1 MRRIMKIYFSPA
13 GTTKKVCSAAADT
26 MASELG
32 LPAETFDFTLPQAR
46 QTFPELSSEDL
57 VIFAV
62 PTYAGRVPNVLL
74 KYLDTIKGGGSKAI
88 ALVTFGNRNFDSS
101 LAELCDILNKHNF
114 QVIAAG
120 AVSCQHAFSD
130 TLGKGRPDSE
140 DMAEICGFIHKV
152 YHKLSESC
160 SALDTADIPAIR
172 NVSGAA
178 VSPDSYGGYYQPR
191 DKNGNHIDI
200 RKVTPKVSDSCTN
213 CGLCS
218 GVCPMGSIS
227 ADDPRVMTG
236 ICIKCNACLKNCPA
250 SARYFDNAGYLYHKT
265 ELEDMYSRR
274 AQNSFF
280 L

>member
-114 QVIAAG
+114 QVIAGKVCRACGSHRRRCGKLPARFLRHARQRSAG
-120 AVSCQHAFSD
+120 Q
-130 TLGKGRPDSE
+130 
-140 DMAEICGFIHKV
+140 
-152 YHKLSESC
+152 
-160 SALDTADIPAIR
+160 
-172 NVSGAA
+172 
-178 VSPDSYGGYYQPR
+178 
-191 DKNGNHIDI
+191 
-200 RKVTPKVSDSCTN
+200 
-213 CGLCS
+213 
-218 GVCPMGSIS
+218 
-227 ADDPRVMTG
+227 
-236 ICIKCNACLKNCPA
+236 
-250 SARYFDNAGYLYHKT
+250 
-265 ELEDMYSRR
+265 
-274 AQNSFF
+274 
-280 L
+280 

>member
-1 MRRIMKIYFSPA
+1 M
-13 GTTKKVCSAAADT
+13 
-26 MASELG
+26 
-32 LPAETFDFTLPQAR
+32 
-46 QTFPELSSEDL
+46 
-57 VIFAV
+57 
-62 PTYAGRVPNVLL
+62 
-74 KYLDTIKGGGSKAI
+74 
-88 ALVTFGNRNFDSS
+88 
-101 LAELCDILNKHNF
+101 NKHNF

-152 YHKLSESC
+152 YHKHSESC